1 MSEQT
6 PMLKQ
11 YVSIK
16 KEYPDSILFFRL
28 GDFYEM
34 FYEDAKVASKVLGI
48 ALTSRNKSGKNPV
61 PLCGVPHHSAEPY
74 LAKLLKE
81 GHKVAVCEQVEDP
94 KSVKGVVKRRVV
106 RVLTP
111 GAILDTEKLDSKSN
125 NYLASVYVNKNSFGF
140 AYTDIS
146 TGIFRTTSFQ
156 SLEDLIDEL
165 SQIEP
170 KELLL
175 QDDENRGDI
184 PKREFTR
191 SLDPL
196 VTELDSWVWDLDRA
210 KELLLDHL
218 SAKTLE
224 PFGLEEHPDSISAS
238 GALLQY
244 LKDTQMEEMPPLDEP
259 EFYKKSEYLLIDDST
274 KRNLELLKTI
284 REGSEEGTLFWVL
297 DETMTAM
304 GARLLKFWISNP
316 LINIKEIEN
325 RLDGV
330 EDLKSKSR
338 LKSDLR
344 AVLKEISD
352 IERLIGRISTTS
364 GRPRDLGSLRDSS
377 SHITEIKNKLENADS
392 KILKQIAGSLD
403 DLSDIRD
410 MLDKALVDEP
420 PVSSRDGEIIRDGV
434 SSELDELRSIRRDGK
449 KWIAELEAKEKG
461 STGISSLKIG
471 YNRVF
476 GYYIEVTKTHSA
488 SVPEHYIRK
497 QTLVN
502 AERYITQE
510 LKEYEEKLLG
520 AEDKILDIE
529 RELFEGIRIKVANES
544 ERVRRTA
551 SLIAMIDV
559 LCSLSEVAEKYDYV
573 RPRVS
578 DSKVVEL
585 KNNRHPVIE
594 RMDLGERFV
603 PNDIKLDPDENQ
615 LLIITGPNMAGKST
629 LIRQAALSLIMAQMG
644 SFVPATHAEIGI
656 CDRVF
661 TRVGASDNLAKGHS
675 TFMVEMVETAYIL
688 RHATDKSLVILD
700 EIGRG
705 TSTFDGM
712 SIAWAV
718 AESLHDLGSRT
729 LFATHYHELAELA
742 ISKKRTKNYNIYVK
756 DNGDK
761 IVFLRK
767 LIPGATSHSYGI
779 QVAKLAGVPEGVI
792 KTARKVLLN
801 LEKSQ
806 TVLRDSILGGQVS
819 LFAETENR
827 DEPKEHPLLEE
838 IKELDTNSM
847 TPLDALTK
855 LAELKKKLDEN

>member
-1 MSEQT
+1 
-6 PMLKQ
+6 MLKQ
-11 YVSIK
+11 YVTIK
-16 KEYPDSILFFRL
+16 KEYPDAILFFRL

-74 LAKLLKE
+74 LAKLLIE
-81 GHKVAVCEQVEDP
+81 GYKVAVCEQVEDP
-94 KSVKGVVKRRVV
+94 KDAKGIVKRRVV

-125 NYLASVYVNKNSFGF
+125 NYLASIYVNNNSFGF

-146 TGIFRTTSFQ
+146 TGIFRTTSFD
-156 SLEDLIDEL
+156 SLEDLVDEL

-170 KELLL
+170 KELLI
-175 QDDENRGDI
+175 QDDENREGI
-184 PKREFTR
+184 PKGEFTR
-191 SLDPL
+191 SFDPL
-196 VTELDSWVWDLDRA
+196 VTELDSWVWDIDRA

-218 SAKTLE
+218 CAKTLE
-224 PFGLEEHPDSISAS
+224 PFGLDDHPDSISAS
-238 GALLQY
+238 GALIQY
-244 LKDTQMEEMPPLDEP
+244 LKDTQLEEMPPLDEP

-284 REGSEEGTLFWVL
+284 RDGSEEGTLFWVL

-304 GARLLKFWISNP
+304 GARLLKFWINNP
-316 LINIKEIEN
+316 LIKLNEIEI

-330 EDLKSKSR
+330 EEFKSKSR

-352 IERLIGRISTTS
+352 IERLIGRISTS
-364 GRPRDLGSLRDSS
+364 SARPRDLGSLRDSS
-377 SHITEIKNKLENADS
+377 SHITKIKDKLEGTDT
-392 KILKQIAGSLD
+392 KILKQIADSLD
-403 DLSDIRD
+403 DLSDIRAN
-410 MLDKALVDEP
+410 LQEVLVDEP
-420 PVSSRDGEIIRDGV
+420 PVSSRDGGIIRDGV

-449 KWIAELEAKEKG
+449 KWIAELEAKEKE
-461 STGISSLKIG
+461 STKISSLKIG

-476 GYYIEVTKTHSA
+476 GYYIEVSKTHSA
-488 SVPEHYIRK
+488 SVPENYIRK

-520 AEDKILDIE
+520 AEDKILEIE
-529 RELFEGIRIKVANES
+529 REIFEGIRIKVADES

-551 SLIAMIDV
+551 SFIAMIDV
-559 LCSLSEVAEKYDYV
+559 FCSLSEVAEKYDYV
-573 RPRVS
+573 RPGVS
-578 DSKVVEL
+578 DSKVIEL

-603 PNDIKLDPDENQ
+603 PNDVKLDSDENQ

-629 LIRQAALSLIMAQMG
+629 LIRQLALSVIMAQIG

-656 CDRVF
+656 CDRIF

-688 RHATDKSLVILD
+688 RHATDRSLVILD

-718 AESLHDLGSRT
+718 AEFLHDLGSRT

-756 DNGDK
+756 DNGDQ

-779 QVAKLAGVPEGVI
+779 QVAKLAGVPEAVI
-792 KTARKVLLN
+792 KSARKVLLN

-806 TVLRDSILGGQVS
+806 TDLRNSILGGQAS

-827 DEPKEHPLLEE
+827 DESPEHPLIEE

>member
-1 MSEQT
+1 
-6 PMLKQ
+6 
-11 YVSIK
+11 
-16 KEYPDSILFFRL
+16 
-28 GDFYEM
+28 
-34 FYEDAKVASKVLGI
+34 
-48 ALTSRNKSGKNPV
+48 
-61 PLCGVPHHSAEPY
+61 
-74 LAKLLKE
+74 
-81 GHKVAVCEQVEDP
+81 
-94 KSVKGVVKRRVV
+94 
-106 RVLTP
+106 
-111 GAILDTEKLDSKSN
+111 
-125 NYLASVYVNKNSFGF
+125 
-140 AYTDIS
+140 
-146 TGIFRTTSFQ
+146 
-156 SLEDLIDEL
+156 
-165 SQIEP
+165 
-170 KELLL
+170 
-175 QDDENRGDI
+175 
-184 PKREFTR
+184 
-191 SLDPL
+191 
-196 VTELDSWVWDLDRA
+196 
-210 KELLLDHL
+210 
-218 SAKTLE
+218 
-224 PFGLEEHPDSISAS
+224 
-238 GALLQY
+238 
-244 LKDTQMEEMPPLDEP
+244 
-259 EFYKKSEYLLIDDST
+259 
-274 KRNLELLKTI
+274 
-284 REGSEEGTLFWVL
+284 LFWVL

-330 EDLKSKSR
+330 GEFKSKSR
-338 LKSDLR
+338 FKSDLR
-344 AVLKEISD
+344 VVLKEISD

-377 SHITEIKNKLENADS
+377 SHITEIKNKLEGADT
-392 KILKQIAGSLD
+392 KILKQIADNID
-403 DLSDIRD
+403 DLSDIRG
-410 MLDKALVDEP
+410 MLKEVLVDEP
-420 PVSSRDGEIIRDGV
+420 PLSSRDGGIIRDGV
-434 SSELDELRSIRRDGK
+434 NTELDELRSIRRDGK
-449 KWIAELEAKEKG
+449 KWIAELEAKEKA
-461 STGISSLKIG
+461 STAISSLKIG

-476 GYYIEVTKTHSA
+476 GYYIEVTKTHQS

-529 RELFEGIRIKVANES
+529 RELFEGIRIKVASQS

-551 SLIAMIDV
+551 SLIATIDV

-578 DSKVVEL
+578 DSKVIEL

-615 LLIITGPNMAGKST
+615 VLIITGPNMAGKST
-629 LIRQAALSLIMAQMG
+629 LIRQLALSVIMAQMG

-656 CDRVF
+656 TDRIF

-688 RHATDKSLVILD
+688 RHATDRSLVILD

-718 AESLHDLGSRT
+718 AEYLHDLGSRT
-729 LFATHYHELAELA
+729 LFATHYHELAELV

-756 DNGDK
+756 DSGDK

-779 QVAKLAGVPEGVI
+779 QVAKLAGVPQGVI
-792 KTARKVLLN
+792 KSARKVLHN

-806 TVLRDSILGGQVS
+806 TELRNSILGGQAS
-819 LFAETENR
+819 LFTEKENR
-827 DEPKEHPLLEE
+827 DEPAENPLIEE